1 MSAVSQ
7 KFNLMTFL
15 VSTSVTSSPGSASGA
30 TLCAKP
36 DGPTTGPSGREV
48 ALASRSAPQA
58 SKKALLTSV
67 ISGPLGSI
75 SSASAALQLSLVNR
89 LQARSTG
96 SILYRLTWKA
106 RTTPLGRQICAL
118 RASAA
123 RTSGNDFTGWVTAAS
138 RDWKDTPGMSL
149 TGGGGRNR
157 VDQLPR
163 QAHLSGWPNG
173 LGDADSART
182 QIGVPEPSKRQS
194 GDTEV
199 NDNRSDRLFRSGK
212 GRLKF
217 GGLAN
222 PSDQRHEWNS
232 QNGWQTQR
240 RLEHTGGNGDDRP
253 HAPMLGR
260 NAADWLYCR
269 DGKWRP
275 VEPGTFPLVDA
286 ATSRVGRLRAYGNGL
301 DAETATQFVGA
312 VMDCAP

>member
-1 MSAVSQ
+1 
-7 KFNLMTFL
+7 MTFL
-15 VSTSVTSSPGSASGA
+15 VSTSATSSQGSASGA
-30 TLCAKP
+30 TPCAKP
-36 DGPTTGPSGREV
+36 DGPTTGPSGREA

-58 SKKALLTSV
+58 SKKALPTNA
-67 ISGPLGSI
+67 ISGPPGSI
-75 SSASAALQLSLVNR
+75 LSASAALQSSLANK

-96 SILYRLTWKA
+96 SILYQLTWKA
-106 RTTPLGRQICAL
+106 RATPLGRQICAL

-123 RTSGNDFTGWVTAAS
+123 RTSANDFTGWVTAAS

-163 QAHLSGWPNG
+163 QAHLSGWPSG

-182 QIGVPEPSKRQS
+182 QTGVSESSKRQS

-199 NDNRSDRLFRSGK
+199 NDDRGDRLFRSGE
-212 GRLKF
+212 GRSKF
-217 GGLAN
+217 GGLADAEHHDGR
-222 PSDQRHEWNS
+222 PIQQE
-232 QNGWQTQR
+232 R
-240 RLEHTGGNGDDRP
+240 RQEGRTADGRDCAGAGGNGHDRP

-260 NAADWLYCR
+260 DAADWLYCR

-275 VEPGTFPLVDA
+275 VEPGTFPLADA
-286 ATSRVGRLRAYGNGL
+286 AASRVGRLRAYGNAL
-301 DAETATQFVGA
+301 DAETATQFVAA